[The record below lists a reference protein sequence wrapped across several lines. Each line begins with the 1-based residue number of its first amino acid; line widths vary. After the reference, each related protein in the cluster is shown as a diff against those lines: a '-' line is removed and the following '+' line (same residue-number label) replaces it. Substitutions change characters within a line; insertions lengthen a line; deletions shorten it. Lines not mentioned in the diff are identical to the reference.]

1 MDIAYVEKTYS
12 RWSNIYDLFWGK
24 ILSPG
29 QKISI
34 EVMDIQ
40 PGDKILEVG
49 VGTGLSLPLYPDCC
63 HVTGI
68 DLSAEMLKKA
78 QKKVEKYDLRHVS
91 LEKMDAGNMD
101 FEDNLFDT
109 VIAAHVVSVVP
120 DPVKVVLEM
129 KRVCKKGG
137 KILFLNHFKSQ
148 NKLLAQ
154 FEETISPLCDKIG
167 FKTDLDVDKLLAI
180 TNLKVVHRRKINM
193 FNYWQLVQCINYK

>member
-24 ILSPG
+24 LLHPG
-29 QKISI
+29 QKLAI
-34 EVMDIQ
+34 EVMNIQ

-49 VGTGLSLPLYPDCC
+49 VGTGLSLPLYPDYCQ
-63 HVTGI
+63 VIGI

-78 QKKVEKYDLRHVS
+78 QRKIEKYDLHHIT
-91 LEKMDAGNMD
+91 LEKMDAGNLD
-101 FEDNLFDT
+101 LEDSSFDT

-148 NKLLAQ
+148 GKVLAR
-154 FEETISPLCDKIG
+154 FEEVISPLCDKIG
-167 FKTDLDVDKLLAI
+167 FKTDIDLEKLLVI
-180 TNLKVVHRRKINM
+180 TNLRIHYRRKINL
-193 FNYWQLVQCINYK
+193 FNYWQLVQCFNQK